1 MKLKLSKATTTIV
14 ENANN
19 YKENKM
25 AVPKRRVS
33 KTRAAKR
40 RTHYKVTL
48 PMPVKDSDGTWKMP
62 HHINKTTGEYKN

>member
-1 MKLKLSKATTTIV
+1 
-14 ENANN
+14 
-19 YKENKM
+19 M

-48 PMPVKDSDGTWKMP
+48 PVPVKDADGTWRMP
-62 HHINKTTGEYKN
+62 HHINKTTGEYKS

>member
-1 MKLKLSKATTTIV
+1 
-14 ENANN
+14 
-19 YKENKM
+19 M

-48 PMPVKDSDGTWKMP
+48 AVPVRDKDGTWKMS
-62 HHINKTTGEYKN
+62 HHRNKFNGACLLYTSDAADDSIRV

>member
-1 MKLKLSKATTTIV
+1 
-14 ENANN
+14 
-19 YKENKM
+19 M

-48 PMPVKDSDGTWKMP
+48 AVPVRDKDGTWKIP
-62 HHINKTTGEYKN
+62 HHRNKFNGTYK